1 MMKRLSAR
9 ETSQLGPWWLV
20 HLAREGQSPGLSRD
34 RGGPVCMDYE
44 I

>member
-1 MMKRLSAR
+1 MMKRISAR

-20 HLAREGQSPGLSRD
+20 YLAREGQSQGLSRD
-34 RGGPVCMDYE
+34 RDVPVCMGYE